1 MSASAGG
8 VGKLKMADT
17 DETRQHRTLLMENL
31 RAKLEAAAAAGTG
44 GMRYVSFPKGA
55 MLMYESDMEAN
66 AWFLCAGRVR
76 MFRLTHDGTTVVLA
90 HRNEGQIVGEMAIID
105 GLPRS
110 GSIIAMEDTRAIL
123 IPDAMF
129 VDWLLKDV
137 SFAAALVFQLTQRL
151 RESSQHAFSIATA
164 PIPTRLAA
172 ELVAFAIPMPGT
184 THSYIPDAP
193 TITDLAARVNATRE
207 SVSKAFSNMV
217 ARGIVSRNN
226 THFVIHDLA
235 ALADMLPD

>member
-1 MSASAGG
+1 M
-8 VGKLKMADT
+8 VELEMLDT
-17 DETRQHRTLLMENL
+17 DETRLRRKLLMENL
-31 RAKLEAAAAAGTG
+31 HAMLAKAASEGTRG
-44 GMRYVSFPKGA
+44 VRYASFPKGA
-55 MLMYESDMEAN
+55 MLMHESDVGTS

-76 MFRLTHDGTTVVLA
+76 MFRLTQDGTNVVLA
-90 HRNEGQIVGEMAIID
+90 HRSVGQIVGEMAIID

-110 GSIIAMEDTRAIL
+110 GSIIAMEDARAIL
-123 IPDAMF
+123 IPGAVF
-129 VDWLLKDV
+129 NDWLMRDV
-137 SFAAALVFQLTQRL
+137 SFAAALVFQLSQRL

-164 PIPTRLAA
+164 PIATRLAA
-172 ELVAFAIPMPGT
+172 ELIFFAVPMPGT

-207 SVSKAFSNMV
+207 SVSKAFSSMV
-217 ARGIVSRNN
+217 SGGIISRDN